1 MRMVNEYLKKSE
13 ESITAYSIRLYRNRD
28 AYGLTF
34 QDCGNLLNE
43 VSGEDYSEAKW
54 RRPVQEFLKIQ
65 DYLEKENPAGLD
77 SEQLQEIENE
87 KIELQKEKIRMR
99 DQKRLMNTKLR
110 ELARLEHLEE
120 YLRET
125 VEEFEPVKLGDFKK
139 SDSDNDKEL
148 LVGLSDWHIGMSI
161 NSKFNTFN
169 KEIAIKRLSKLQ
181 QKTMEKVLKEDIK
194 TIHIANLGD
203 LIHGLIHVSARVASE
218 ENTIEQVITAS
229 EMVKEFI
236 KPFLDL
242 GIQVEYYNI
251 CGNHSRIV
259 ANKSESGGEEESFEK
274 LILTIVDTAFSQYK
288 NYNSTGSEF
297 GMIEV
302 NIKNEKIVLAHGHL
316 DKGNGIVNKLPQM
329 LGYPPTLVFTGHF
342 HSELLKDYGITTHI
356 ISGALCGSDDYA
368 TNLRLAGKPSQ
379 KILIITDDGIEENNT
394 IYL

>member
-1 MRMVNEYLKKSE
+1 MSEYLKRTE
-13 ESITAYSIRLYRNRD
+13 ESITAYWIRLYKNRKN
-28 AYGLTF
+28 YGLTF
-34 QDCGNLLNE
+34 AEAGQLMNE
-43 VSGEDYSEAKW
+43 VSGTEWNEAKW
-54 RRPVQEFLKIQ
+54 RREMEGYLKVSE
-65 DYLEKENPAGLD
+65 YLEEENPTGADEDALND
-77 SEQLQEIENE
+77 IEEQ
-87 KIELQKEKIRMR
+87 KIELQKQQMKMR
-99 DQKRLMNTKLR
+99 DQRRLMNTELR
-110 ELARLEHLEE
+110 KMARLEHLEDF
-120 YLRET
+120 LKNT
-125 VEEFEPVKLGDFKK
+125 TEEFEPIKLKDIKK
-139 SDSDNDKEL
+139 DVTNNEKEL

-169 KEIAIKRLSKLQ
+169 KEIAINRLSKLQ
-181 QKTMEKVLKEDIK
+181 QKTMDKVVKENIQ
-194 TIHIANLGD
+194 TVHIANLGD
-203 LIHGLIHVSARVASE
+203 LIHGLIHVSARVSAE
-218 ENTIEQVITAS
+218 ENTIEQVITAAN
-229 EMVKEFI
+229 MVKDFI

-274 LILTIVDTAFSQYK
+274 LILTIVDTAFSRYE

-302 NIKNEKIVLAHGHL
+302 NIKNERVVLAHGHL

-329 LGYPPTLVFTGHF
+329 LGYPPTLVLTGHF